1 MALKGSQLSLR
12 GRKHFDG
19 RLPMGVWDFVY
30 CGLESSEHSKSGVG
44 EMATVGSRG
53 GTLALYSDTTHI
65 PLRIQSLMRPR

>member
-1 MALKGSQLSLR
+1 
-12 GRKHFDG
+12 
-19 RLPMGVWDFVY
+19 MGVWDFVY